1 MSDQIDCIYIV
12 HNHDHITSEGS
23 TIYTATSSVLRPSI
37 GGKTFNTGGKK
48 DGRKLM
54 NCVTFTEQHSH
65 IYMLSRSKPSSVRL
79 HCIPYCTGWEWN
91 TVQPTFCT
99 GPGVKSLICIPEW
112 LKSGDRTWNL
122 MFLSEYNPTAGLMFQ
137 ADEYKHDFSATE
149 LMRAVMDPVLQISLM
164 WCFTSA
170 RVQNDP
176 AATWL
181 SSETAARYA
190 KKSTKAA
197 FWHGAPE
204 WNATVKTS
212 AVRNAWEANRTGR
225 YRLDPPTSSSLLG
238 GLGTRFLLFSFLFFC
253 QTKLTL
259 GVKNAG

>member
-122 MFLSEYNPTAGLMFQ
+122 VFLSEYNPTAGLMFQ
-137 ADEYKHDFSATE
+137 SDEYKHDFSATE
-149 LMRAVMDPVLQISLM
+149 LMRTSPADFTHVVFHVSQSAKRSGSYLTVIRNCSSLCQEKHKSSILARRSWMECNRQNVCCEKRVRGEQDGTVPTGPAHLVL
-164 WCFTSA
+164 
-170 RVQNDP
+170 
-176 AATWL
+176 
-181 SSETAARYA
+181 AARRVG
-190 KKSTKAA
+190 
-197 FWHGAPE
+197 HQIP
-204 WNATVKTS
+204 
-212 AVRNAWEANRTGR
+212 
-225 YRLDPPTSSSLLG
+225 SL
-238 GLGTRFLLFSFLFFC
+238 FFSFL
-253 QTKLTL
+253 LP
-259 GVKNAG
+259 N